1 MARYVGSVSS
11 KNPNEE
17 AYNFRTR
24 PYTRSTDMVLDA
36 NGAVTYIK
44 YGDVTISNI
53 LYDASYRISSFV
65 ETIGSSSYTI
75 TITYDV
81 DSDIVSITRA

>member
-24 PYTRSTDMVLDA
+24 PYTRSTDMTVDA
-36 NGAVTYIK
+36 QGRVTSVK
-44 YGDVTISNI
+44 YGDKT
-53 LYDASYRISSFV
+53 LSSFTYDDENKVTGFV
-65 ETIGSSSYTI
+65 EQIGSSTYTI
-75 TITYDV
+75 TITYDAAGDV
-81 DSDIVSITRA
+81 TLVTRV